1 MELSVMERYVAF
13 ICSELPKTRRV
24 LLTPPPPMEN
34 GEYGYKRMSKIG
46 PRVYMETTIE
56 IVETYTRSAKLCVKF
71 EDYQMNDIF
80 YMSRFQGPD
89 KLLEEIDKK
98 IDKIVNRT
106 LVDDGRQEWVRE
118 QYKIKSEDF
127 PLFKFRPGVE
137 VDVYG
142 DAYKNY
148 SKKHFKEWEPG
159 MEYESKESFINKIK
173 TNDEFAKK
181 WGFNIRGVE
190 VDVYGDLYE
199 RYTKTNVVKNDDG
212 SETHISPPGH
222 YNQMTKDEFID
233 KLRTDDE
240 FNKKWGNSSNKIVE

>member
-46 PRVYMETTIE
+46 PHVYMPVEIE

-80 YMSRFQGPD
+80 YMSRHKGPD

-118 QYKIKSEDF
+118 QYKIKSDDF

-148 SKKHFKEWEPG
+148 ENKYYKGQAFGYKKL
-159 MEYESKESFINKIK
+159 
-173 TNDEFAKK
+173 NDNEFSP
-181 WGFNIRGVE
+181 
-190 VDVYGDLYE
+190 DLKLSQE
-199 RYTKTNVVKNDDG
+199 
-212 SETHISPPGH
+212 
-222 YNQMTKDEFID
+222 EFIEML
-233 KLRTDDE
+233 KTDNE
-240 FNKKWGNSSNKIVE
+240 FNKTWGGMRENILE

>member
-46 PRVYMETTIE
+46 PHVYMETTIE

-80 YMSRFQGPD
+80 YMSRHKGPD

-106 LVDDGRQEWVRE
+106 LIDDGRQEWVRE
-118 QYKIKSEDF
+118 QYKIKSDNF
-127 PLFKFRPGVE
+127 PIFKFAP
-137 VDVYG
+137 
-142 DAYKNY
+142 
-148 SKKHFKEWEPG
+148 
-159 MEYESKESFINKIK
+159 
-173 TNDEFAKK
+173 
-181 WGFNIRGVE
+181 GVE
-190 VDVYGDLYE
+190 VDVYGDLYKNYE
-199 RYTKTNVVKNDDG
+199 TKT
-212 SETHISPPGH
+212 EMMMGH
-222 YNQMTKDEFID
+222 GFHGKLLSKDEFID
-233 KLRTDDE
+233 KLKNDDE
-240 FNKKWGNSSNKIVE
+240 FNKTWGGMRENILE

>member
-24 LLTPPPPMEN
+24 LLNPPPPMEN

-46 PRVYMETTIE
+46 PHVYMMVDIE

-80 YMSRFQGPD
+80 YMSRHKGPD

-106 LVDDGRQEWVRE
+106 LIDDGRQEWVRE

-127 PLFKFRPGVE
+127 PLFKFGP
-137 VDVYG
+137 
-142 DAYKNY
+142 
-148 SKKHFKEWEPG
+148 
-159 MEYESKESFINKIK
+159 
-173 TNDEFAKK
+173 
-181 WGFNIRGVE
+181 GVE
-190 VDVYGDLYE
+190 VDVYGDLYK
-199 RYTKTNVVKNDDG
+199 RYANSHTTFKDGFAHVTPIQHSKESFIEKLKT
-212 SETHISPPGH
+212 
-222 YNQMTKDEFID
+222 DE
-233 KLRTDDE
+233 E
-240 FNKKWGNSSNKIVE
+240 FNKKWGGMRKNIVE

>member
-24 LLTPPPPMEN
+24 LLNPPPPMEN

-46 PRVYMETTIE
+46 PHVYMPVEIE

-80 YMSRFQGPD
+80 YMSRHKGPD

-106 LVDDGRQEWVRE
+106 LIDDGRQEWVRE

-127 PLFKFRPGVE
+127 PLFKFGP
-137 VDVYG
+137 
-142 DAYKNY
+142 
-148 SKKHFKEWEPG
+148 
-159 MEYESKESFINKIK
+159 
-173 TNDEFAKK
+173 
-181 WGFNIRGVE
+181 GVE
-190 VDVYGDLYE
+190 VDVYGDLYK
-199 RYTKTNVVKNDDG
+199 RYANSHTTFKDGFAHVTPIQHSKESFIEKLKT
-212 SETHISPPGH
+212 
-222 YNQMTKDEFID
+222 DE
-233 KLRTDDE
+233 E
-240 FNKKWGNSSNKIVE
+240 FNKKWGGMRKNIVE

>member
-24 LLTPPPPMEN
+24 LLNPPPPMEN

-46 PRVYMETTIE
+46 PHVYMPVEIE

-80 YMSRFQGPD
+80 YMSRHKGPD

-106 LVDDGRQEWVRE
+106 LIDDGRQEWVRE

-142 DAYKNY
+142 DLYK
-148 SKKHFKEWEPG
+148 
-159 MEYESKESFINKIK
+159 
-173 TNDEFAKK
+173 
-181 WGFNIRGVE
+181 
-190 VDVYGDLYE
+190 
-199 RYTKTNVVKNDDG
+199 RYLAHTIEGVKNGFDRIKGYLDNCLVEFDG
-212 SETHISPPGH
+212 SYEHFTNPTFQYGYRPHT
-222 YNQMTKDEFID
+222 QEEFIE
-233 KLRTDDE
+233 KLKTDEE
-240 FNKKWGNSSNKIVE
+240 FNKKWGGMRKNIVE

>member
-13 ICSELPKTRRV
+13 ICGELPKTRRV
-24 LLTPPPPMEN
+24 LLNPPPPMEN

-46 PRVYMETTIE
+46 PHVYMFVEIE

-80 YMSRFQGPD
+80 YMSRHKGPD

-106 LVDDGRQEWVRE
+106 LIDDGRQEWVRE
-118 QYKIKSEDF
+118 QYKIKSEKF
-127 PLFKFRPGVE
+127 PLFKIEPGVYI
-137 VDVYG
+137 DMYG
-142 DAYKNY
+142 ELYK
-148 SKKHFKEWEPG
+148 
-159 MEYESKESFINKIK
+159 
-173 TNDEFAKK
+173 
-181 WGFNIRGVE
+181 
-190 VDVYGDLYE
+190 

-212 SETHISPPGH
+212 GETHISPPGH

-240 FNKKWGNSSNKIVE
+240 FNKKWGGNRENILE

>member
-34 GEYGYKRMSKIG
+34 GELGYKRTIKIG
-46 PRVYMETTIE
+46 PHVYMETTIE

-80 YMSRFQGPD
+80 YMSRHKGPD

-106 LVDDGRQEWVRE
+106 LIDDGRQEWVRE

-127 PLFKFRPGVE
+127 PLFKFGP
-137 VDVYG
+137 
-142 DAYKNY
+142 
-148 SKKHFKEWEPG
+148 
-159 MEYESKESFINKIK
+159 
-173 TNDEFAKK
+173 
-181 WGFNIRGVE
+181 GVE
-190 VDVYGDLYE
+190 VDVYGDLYK

-222 YNQMTKDEFID
+222 YNQMTKDEFIE
-233 KLRTDDE
+233 KLKTDDE
-240 FNKKWGNSSNKIVE
+240 FNKTWGGMRKNIVE

>member
-24 LLTPPPPMEN
+24 LLNPPPPMEN
-34 GEYGYKRMSKIG
+34 GEYGYMRISKIG
-46 PRVYMETTIE
+46 PHVYMETTIE
-56 IVETYTRSAKLCVKF
+56 IVETYTRSAKLCIKF

-80 YMSRFQGPD
+80 YMSRHKGPD
-89 KLLEEIDKK
+89 KLLEEIYNK

-106 LVDDGRQEWVRE
+106 LIDDLRQEWVRE

-142 DAYKNY
+142 DLYKNY
-148 SKKHFKEWEPG
+148 VQKCDEDKWMKEIVLDLP
-159 MEYESKESFINKIK
+159 FPNKS
-173 TNDEFAKK
+173 
-181 WGFNIRGVE
+181 
-190 VDVYGDLYE
+190 YGLF
-199 RYTKTNVVKNDDG
+199 T
-212 SETHISPPGH
+212 
-222 YNQMTKDEFID
+222 QDEFIE

-240 FNKKWGNSSNKIVE
+240 FNKTWGGMRKNIVE

>member
-13 ICSELPKTRRV
+13 ICSELPKKRRV
-24 LLTPPPPMEN
+24 LLNPPPPMEN

-80 YMSRFQGPD
+80 YMSRHKGPD

-106 LVDDGRQEWVRE
+106 LIDDGRQEWVRE

-127 PLFKFRPGVE
+127 PLFKFSP
-137 VDVYG
+137 
-142 DAYKNY
+142 
-148 SKKHFKEWEPG
+148 
-159 MEYESKESFINKIK
+159 
-173 TNDEFAKK
+173 
-181 WGFNIRGVE
+181 GVE
-190 VDVYGDLYE
+190 VDVYGDLYK
-199 RYTKTNVVKNDDG
+199 RYANSHTTFKDGFAHVTPIQHSKESFIEKLKT
-212 SETHISPPGH
+212 
-222 YNQMTKDEFID
+222 DE
-233 KLRTDDE
+233 E
-240 FNKKWGNSSNKIVE
+240 FNKKWGGMRKNIVE

>member
-80 YMSRFQGPD
+80 YMSRHKGPD

-98 IDKIVNRT
+98 IDKIVNKT
-106 LVDDGRQEWVRE
+106 LIEDGKQEWVRE
-118 QYKIKSEDF
+118 QYKIKSDNF
-127 PLFKFRPGVE
+127 PIFKFAP
-137 VDVYG
+137 
-142 DAYKNY
+142 
-148 SKKHFKEWEPG
+148 
-159 MEYESKESFINKIK
+159 
-173 TNDEFAKK
+173 
-181 WGFNIRGVE
+181 GVE
-190 VDVYGDLYE
+190 VDVYGDLYKKYLIECKRIVDTSNIFSEEPE
-199 RYTKTNVVKNDDG
+199 RF
-212 SETHISPPGH
+212 
-222 YNQMTKDEFID
+222 TKDEFIE
-233 KLRTDDE
+233 KLKTDDE
-240 FNKKWGNSSNKIVE
+240 FNKMWGGMRKNIVE

>member
-13 ICSELPKTRRV
+13 ICGELPKTRRV

-80 YMSRFQGPD
+80 YMSRHKGPD

-106 LVDDGRQEWVRE
+106 LIDDGRQEWVRE
-118 QYKIKSEDF
+118 QYKIKSDDF
-127 PLFKFRPGVE
+127 PLFKFGP
-137 VDVYG
+137 
-142 DAYKNY
+142 
-148 SKKHFKEWEPG
+148 
-159 MEYESKESFINKIK
+159 
-173 TNDEFAKK
+173 
-181 WGFNIRGVE
+181 GVE

-199 RYTKTNVVKNDDG
+199 KYLIECKRIVDTSNIF
-212 SETHISPPGH
+212 SEEPERF
-222 YNQMTKDEFID
+222 TKDEFIE
-233 KLRTDDE
+233 KLKTDEE
-240 FNKKWGNSSNKIVE
+240 FNKKWGGMRKNIVE

>member
-24 LLTPPPPMEN
+24 LLNPPPPMEN

-46 PRVYMETTIE
+46 PHVYMETTIE

-80 YMSRFQGPD
+80 YMSRHKGPD

-106 LVDDGRQEWVRE
+106 LIDDGRQEWVRE
-118 QYKIKSEDF
+118 QYKIKSDDF

-142 DAYKNY
+142 D
-148 SKKHFKEWEPG
+148 
-159 MEYESKESFINKIK
+159 
-173 TNDEFAKK
+173 
-181 WGFNIRGVE
+181 
-190 VDVYGDLYE
+190 LYE
-199 RYTKTNVVKNDDG
+199 KYENKYYKGQAFGYKKLNDN
-212 SETHISPPGH
+212 EFSPDLKLS
-222 YNQMTKDEFID
+222 QEEFIE
-233 KLRTDDE
+233 KLKTDEE
-240 FNKKWGNSSNKIVE
+240 FNKKWGGMRENILE

>member
-46 PRVYMETTIE
+46 PHVYMPVEIE

-80 YMSRFQGPD
+80 YMSRHKGPD

-106 LVDDGRQEWVRE
+106 LIDDGRQEWVRE
-118 QYKIKSEDF
+118 QYKIKSDNF
-127 PLFKFRPGVE
+127 PIFKFAP
-137 VDVYG
+137 
-142 DAYKNY
+142 
-148 SKKHFKEWEPG
+148 
-159 MEYESKESFINKIK
+159 
-173 TNDEFAKK
+173 
-181 WGFNIRGVE
+181 GVE
-190 VDVYGDLYE
+190 VDVYGDLYKKYLIECKRIVDTSNIFSEEPE
-199 RYTKTNVVKNDDG
+199 RF
-212 SETHISPPGH
+212 
-222 YNQMTKDEFID
+222 TKDEFIE
-233 KLRTDDE
+233 KLKTDDE
-240 FNKKWGNSSNKIVE
+240 FNKMWGGMRKNIVE

>member
-13 ICSELPKTRRV
+13 ICGELPKTRRV

-80 YMSRFQGPD
+80 YMSRHKGPD

-106 LVDDGRQEWVRE
+106 LIDDGRQEWVRE
-118 QYKIKSEDF
+118 QYKLKSDDF
-127 PLFKFRPGVE
+127 PLFKLRPGVE

-142 DAYKNY
+142 DLYKNY
-148 SKKHFKEWEPG
+148 E
-159 MEYESKESFINKIK
+159 
-173 TNDEFAKK
+173 
-181 WGFNIRGVE
+181 
-190 VDVYGDLYE
+190 
-199 RYTKTNVVKNDDG
+199 TKT
-212 SETHISPPGH
+212 EMMMGH
-222 YNQMTKDEFID
+222 GFHGKLLSKDEFID
-233 KLRTDDE
+233 KLKNDDE
-240 FNKKWGNSSNKIVE
+240 FNKTWGGMRENILE

>member
-13 ICSELPKTRRV
+13 ICGELPKTRRV

-46 PRVYMETTIE
+46 PHVYMPVEIE

-80 YMSRFQGPD
+80 YMSRHKGPD

-118 QYKIKSEDF
+118 QYKIKS
-127 PLFKFRPGVE
+127 
-137 VDVYG
+137 
-142 DAYKNY
+142 
-148 SKKHFKEWEPG
+148 
-159 MEYESKESFINKIK
+159 
-173 TNDEFAKK
+173 
-181 WGFNIRGVE
+181 VE

-199 RYTKTNVVKNDDG
+199 KYLIECKRIDDFPLFKLRPG
-212 SETHISPPGH
+212 VDTSNIFSEEPERF
-222 YNQMTKDEFID
+222 TKDEFIE
-233 KLRTDDE
+233 KLKTDEE
-240 FNKKWGNSSNKIVE
+240 FNKKWGGMRKNIVE

>member
-80 YMSRFQGPD
+80 YMSRHKGPD

-106 LVDDGRQEWVRE
+106 LIDDGRQEWVRE
-118 QYKIKSEDF
+118 QYKIKSDDF
-127 PLFKFRPGVE
+127 PLFKFG
-137 VDVYG
+137 
-142 DAYKNY
+142 
-148 SKKHFKEWEPG
+148 S
-159 MEYESKESFINKIK
+159 
-173 TNDEFAKK
+173 
-181 WGFNIRGVE
+181 GVE
-190 VDVYGDLYE
+190 VDVYGDLYKKYLIECKRIVDTSNIFSEEPE
-199 RYTKTNVVKNDDG
+199 RF
-212 SETHISPPGH
+212 
-222 YNQMTKDEFID
+222 TKDEFIE
-233 KLRTDDE
+233 KLKTDDE
-240 FNKKWGNSSNKIVE
+240 FNKMWGGMRKNIVE

>member
-24 LLTPPPPMEN
+24 LLNPPPPMEN

-46 PRVYMETTIE
+46 PHVYMPVEIE
-56 IVETYTRSAKLCVKF
+56 IVDTYTRSAKLCVKF
-71 EDYQMNDIF
+71 EDYRMNDIF
-80 YMSRFQGPD
+80 YMSRHKGPD

-106 LVDDGRQEWVRE
+106 LIDDGRQEWVRE
-118 QYKIKSEDF
+118 QYKIKSDDF
-127 PLFKFRPGVE
+127 PLFKLRP
-137 VDVYG
+137 
-142 DAYKNY
+142 
-148 SKKHFKEWEPG
+148 
-159 MEYESKESFINKIK
+159 
-173 TNDEFAKK
+173 
-181 WGFNIRGVE
+181 GVE

-222 YNQMTKDEFID
+222 YNQMTKEEFIEML
-233 KLRTDDE
+233 KTDDE
-240 FNKKWGNSSNKIVE
+240 FNKKWGGMRENILE

>member
-24 LLTPPPPMEN
+24 LLNPPPPMEN

-80 YMSRFQGPD
+80 YMSRHKGPD

-118 QYKIKSEDF
+118 QYKIKSDDF
-127 PLFKFRPGVE
+127 PLFKLRP
-137 VDVYG
+137 
-142 DAYKNY
+142 
-148 SKKHFKEWEPG
+148 
-159 MEYESKESFINKIK
+159 
-173 TNDEFAKK
+173 
-181 WGFNIRGVE
+181 GVE

-199 RYTKTNVVKNDDG
+199 KYCKKCVNNELDNG
-212 SETHISPPGH
+212 SKLDYLIEPFGDVGRSTRM
-222 YNQMTKDEFID
+222 YLKDEFIEML
-233 KLRTDDE
+233 KTDDE
-240 FNKKWGNSSNKIVE
+240 FNKKWGGMRKNIVE

>member
-1 MELSVMERYVAF
+1 
-13 ICSELPKTRRV
+13 
-24 LLTPPPPMEN
+24 MEN

-46 PRVYMETTIE
+46 PHVYMPVEIE

-80 YMSRFQGPD
+80 YMSRHKGPD

-106 LVDDGRQEWVRE
+106 LIDDGRQEWVRE

-127 PLFKFRPGVE
+127 PLFKFGPGVE

-148 SKKHFKEWEPG
+148 ENKYYKGQAFGYKKL
-159 MEYESKESFINKIK
+159 
-173 TNDEFAKK
+173 NDNEFSP
-181 WGFNIRGVE
+181 
-190 VDVYGDLYE
+190 DLKLSQE
-199 RYTKTNVVKNDDG
+199 
-212 SETHISPPGH
+212 
-222 YNQMTKDEFID
+222 EFIE
-233 KLRTDDE
+233 KLKTDEE
-240 FNKKWGNSSNKIVE
+240 FNKKWGGMRENIFE